1 MLSAVKAP
9 KMPVEVKAEADRTST
24 TEQAFKLVT
33 SDCSRVVITTAS
45 DIKGQSA
52 EPPTTWP
59 LFNAP
64 DMQQG
69 QEQHYLQQESK
80 AGVSVGYVSLL
91 GGGTPWPISLHQFL
105 DD

>member
-9 KMPVEVKAEADRTST
+9 QMPVEVKAEADRTFT
-24 TEQAFKLVT
+24 TGKAFQLV
-33 SDCSRVVITTAS
+33 SSECSRVVITTA
-45 DIKGQSA
+45 DGIKGQSA
-52 EPPTTWP
+52 EPPTT
-59 LFNAP
+59 LHLSAAP

-69 QEQHYLQQESK
+69 QEQHYLQQECE

-91 GGGTPWPISLHQFL
+91 GGGSPWPISLHQFL